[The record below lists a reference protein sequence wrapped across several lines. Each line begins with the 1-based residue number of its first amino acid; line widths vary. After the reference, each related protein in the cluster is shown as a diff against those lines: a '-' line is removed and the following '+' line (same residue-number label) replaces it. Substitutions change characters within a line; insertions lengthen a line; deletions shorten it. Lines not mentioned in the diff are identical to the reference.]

1 MNGDRRSGLSSFL
14 KLSDLIKIKL
24 HYKKIDSFTI
34 IQPFSENSSESVQS
48 YLSLFEKCLNFVLTD
63 KIYINV
69 ISLNI

>member
-48 YLSLFEKCLNFVLTD
+48 YLSKRA
-63 KIYINV
+63 
-69 ISLNI
+69 